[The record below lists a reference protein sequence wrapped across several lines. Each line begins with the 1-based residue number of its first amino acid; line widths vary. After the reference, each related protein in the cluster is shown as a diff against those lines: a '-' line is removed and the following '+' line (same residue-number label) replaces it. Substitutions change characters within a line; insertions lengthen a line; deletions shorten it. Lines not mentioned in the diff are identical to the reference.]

1 MNSLIKHILISYY
14 RFQLMNLEIMYNLT
28 NDVEEIAA
36 ICERG
41 GYYENKIKELESKK

>member
-1 MNSLIKHILISYY
+1 MNSLIKHMLICYY

-28 NDVEEIAA
+28 NDIEEIAG

-41 GYYENKIKELESKK
+41 VYYENKINELRK